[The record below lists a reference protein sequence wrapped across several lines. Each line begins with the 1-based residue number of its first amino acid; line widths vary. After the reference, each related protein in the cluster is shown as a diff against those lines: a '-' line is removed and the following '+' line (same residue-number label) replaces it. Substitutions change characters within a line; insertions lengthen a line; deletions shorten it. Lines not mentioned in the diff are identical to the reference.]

1 MEFIASVAGL
11 FVFGLFKLVLI
22 RTVTRK
28 DGAAALRG
36 PRRGDGQ
43 RVQELEAKVLSL
55 EAKLQAQERDRDH
68 S

>member
-1 MEFIASVAGL
+1 MEFIAPVAGL

-22 RTVTRK
+22 GTVTRK

-55 EAKLQAQERDRDH
+55 
-68 S
+68 